1 VGTSTQFVLL
11 PGLNQ
16 QYASTAMS
24 VETLL
29 FIIIVLLIT
38 ISLQLR
44 NINERLKKRFPTEKE
59 QDYEWAKRDPIGHW
73 EAHRDDKKKNA
84 SG

>member
-1 VGTSTQFVLL
+1 M
-11 PGLNQ
+11 N
-16 QYASTAMS
+16 

-59 QDYEWAKRDPIGHW
+59 QDYEWAKRDVIGHW
-73 EAHRDDKKKNA
+73 EAQCDDNKKNA
-84 SG
+84 SE